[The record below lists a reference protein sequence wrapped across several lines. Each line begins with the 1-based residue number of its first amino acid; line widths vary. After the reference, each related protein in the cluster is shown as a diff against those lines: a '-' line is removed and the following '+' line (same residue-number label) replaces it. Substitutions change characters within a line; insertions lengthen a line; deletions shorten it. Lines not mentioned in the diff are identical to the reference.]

1 MSKTTKVIAALGVV
15 AGLGVA
21 ALPAFTYAQT
31 SISGGVNVKAIVDEA
46 IAMTIT
52 GNEDTTWQTSAET
65 PVSVTG
71 DSVYAPAGVTTL
83 NTYNAANGEV
93 FVNGTTAVR
102 YASGSYTN
110 ILPNSVKNG
119 GTDDADFK
127 STISVWT
134 NSANGYDLTVIDQDT
149 SNALSNGESGTAADT
164 IAAVD
169 NNGALVAGATNG
181 AWGIKV
187 GTTSTDG
194 TGYSAVPVSGG
205 SALNIK
211 NNGAAFAD
219 GEQTVVYYGV
229 ATKAAQKTGT
239 YTDQI
244 IYTATTKN
252 GS

>member
-1 MSKTTKVIAALGVV
+1 MSKTTKIIAALGVV

-52 GNEDTTWQTSAET
+52 GNEDTTWQTSAS
-65 PVSVTG
+65 PAVDVTG
-71 DSVYAPAGVTTL
+71 DSIFAPAGVSEL
-83 NTYNAANGEV
+83 GTYDASEGEV
-93 FVNGTTAVR
+93 FINNTTAVR

-119 GTDDADFK
+119 GTDDAEFK
-127 STISVWT
+127 STIKVWT
-134 NSANGYDLTVIDQDT
+134 NSALGYDLTVIDQDT
-149 SNALSNGESGTAADT
+149 SNALSNGAAGDAADT
-164 IAAVD
+164 IAAV
-169 NNGALVAGATNG
+169 GVAGELEAGTG

-187 GTTSTDG
+187 GTASTDN
-194 TGYSAVPVSGG
+194 TGYTAVPVSSGT
-205 SALNIK
+205 ALNIK
-211 NNGAAFAD
+211 NNGSAFAD
-219 GEQTVVYYGV
+219 AEETVVYYGV
-229 ATKAAQKTGT
+229 STKANQKTGT